1 MDFRIELQGTI
12 DDRLSEFFGI
22 MCVIF
27 EFIEEFAVTNF
38 FLGFQI
44 ESEESHT

>member
-22 MCVIF
+22 MRVIF
-27 EFIEEFAVTNF
+27 EFIEEFAVTI
-38 FLGFQI
+38 FLGGGVQI
-44 ESEESHT
+44 E